1 MDIHLSIGKILTRNG
16 LYSLLILPLNRLKGL
31 KTMKP
36 SRLTRVLQDAATPLH
51 QRSADADAAL
61 VKANEA
67 LAGEIGQLRLRILE
81 LEHAA
86 DTDPLVPVYNRRAFL
101 REIARAQTVMERYD
115 MLSTLIFI
123 DLNEFKSVNDRFGH
137 GVGDQLLKMIGKV
150 LQEGVRDCDMV
161 ARLGG
166 DEFGILLF
174 KSDTEVAKAKAQTL
188 CCRIAEQ
195 TVDMPT
201 DSINITAAWGVAPCE
216 PGDTVEQVLH
226 RADRAMYMSKRTRV
240 KGYD

>member
-1 MDIHLSIGKILTRNG
+1 
-16 LYSLLILPLNRLKGL
+16 
-31 KTMKP
+31 MKP

-51 QRSADADAAL
+51 QRSAEADAVL
-61 VKANEA
+61 VKANQE
-67 LAGEIGQLRLRILE
+67 LSVEIAQLRLRILE

-101 REIARAQTVMERYD
+101 REIARAQNVMDRYD
-115 MLSTLIFI
+115 MLSTIIFF

-137 GVGDQLLKMIGKV
+137 GVGDQLLKMIGNV
-150 LQEGVRDCDMV
+150 LQDGVRDCDMV

-174 KSDTEVAKAKAQTL
+174 KSDLDVARAKAQAL
-188 CCRIAEQ
+188 CCRIADQ

-201 DSINITAAWGVAPCE
+201 GSISISAAWGVAPCE
-216 PGDTVEQVLH
+216 PGDSVEQVLA
-226 RADRAMYMSKRTRV
+226 RADRAMYMSKRSRA
-240 KGYD
+240 